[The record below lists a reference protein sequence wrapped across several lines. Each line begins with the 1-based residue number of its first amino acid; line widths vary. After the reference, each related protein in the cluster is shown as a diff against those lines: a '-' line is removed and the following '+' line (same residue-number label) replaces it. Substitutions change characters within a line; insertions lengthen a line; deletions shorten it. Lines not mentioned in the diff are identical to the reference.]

1 MENEYVISECGELL
15 RCTAENP
22 VIPSGV
28 TSIANGAFPVDD
40 LKITVRY
47 TSARFAAA
55 KGLDYEK
62 ENLSF
67 FALIS
72 FAERSPHDERII
84 LNVLG
89 DMTDDEFAEAECDD
103 KFGLSK
109 VREVN
114 FLEGTVAIHENIL
127 HDLPEVKAVYLPASV
142 RHVNKHAF
150 RMSAVESIAV
160 SPDNPLFSSCD
171 GILFTKD
178 ETVLLKFPPEKKL
191 VSFDIPSC
199 VTEIASCAF
208 EDAFFVG
215 SLYLSSP
222 VFFCELS
229 LHGMPNLEFI
239 VIPDSARDSIFHQF
253 AMGNTTQA
261 RILAPM
267 DADGIVRYC
276 KAEGVRFLG
285 MGVDD
290 E

>member
-1 MENEYVISECGELL
+1 MEREYIISEGGELIC
-15 RCTAENP
+15 CTARDP

-28 TSIANGAFPVDD
+28 TSIADGAFPEGD
-40 LKITVRY
+40 LKITVKY
-47 TSARFAAA
+47 TSARFAAS
-55 KGLDYEK
+55 KGLDYRK

-72 FAERSPHDERII
+72 FAENSYNNEHII

-89 DMTDDEFAEAECDD
+89 DMTDDEFAEFDD
-103 KFGLSK
+103 KPVLSK
-109 VREVN
+109 VREIN
-114 FLEGTVAIHENIL
+114 FLEGTVAILENIL
-127 HDLPEVKAVYLPASV
+127 HDLPEVKSVYLPASV

-160 SPDNPLFSSCD
+160 SPDNPRFSSCD
-171 GILFTKD
+171 GVLFTKD
-178 ETVLLKFPPEKKL
+178 KTVLLKFPPEKK
-191 VSFDIPSC
+191 VMGFDIPAG

-215 SLYLSSP
+215 SLYLSSD
-222 VFFCELS
+222 VFFNELS

-239 VIPDSARDSIFHQF
+239 VIPDSAKGSIFQQLT
-253 AMGNTTQA
+253 MGSTTQV

-285 MGVDD
+285 MGGD